1 MSRRVVFAVVL
12 VSMATLPLAAGA
24 TLYKWVD
31 EQGVVNYGD
40 TPPAGATKTTQLD
53 EATSSLSVFPGL
65 SKEEL
70 AQLNARAEKARA
82 DRLEREL
89 AELRARP
96 AAPPAPV
103 YDAQQLAYAPAYF
116 PLVVTRRIPP
126 RQVHLPVHG
135 APVQKTPPFRSMK
148 LER

>member
-1 MSRRVVFAVVL
+1 MSRRVILALVL
-12 VSMATLPLAAGA
+12 VSTAALPLAARA

-40 TPPAGATKTTQLD
+40 TPPAGAKKTTQLD

-70 AQLNARAEKARA
+70 AQLNTRAEKARA

-89 AELRARP
+89 AELA
-96 AAPPAPV
+96 
-103 YDAQQLAYAPAYF
+103 DF
-116 PLVVTRRIPP
+116 
-126 RQVHLPVHG
+126 
-135 APVQKTPPFRSMK
+135 
-148 LER
+148 E

>member
-1 MSRRVVFAVVL
+1 MSRRVILALVL
-12 VSMATLPLAAGA
+12 VSTAALPLAARA

-40 TPPAGATKTTQLD
+40 TPPAGAKKTTQLD
-53 EATSSLSVFPGL
+53 ESTSSLSVFPGL

-70 AQLNARAEKARA
+70 AQLNARADKARA

-96 AAPPAPV
+96 APPPAPA
-103 YDAQQLAYAPAYF
+103 YDTQQVAYAPTYV

-126 RQVHLPVHG
+126 RQVQFPVHG
-135 APVQKTPPFRSMK
+135 KPVQKTPPFRSMR